1 MCDSIISIEPVEAAV
16 ECPQLRGRERDI
28 RRCGR
33 ADLDGSQ
40 SACTFPLR
48 LAFCCQTVKAVGT
61 QLAQRVQ
68 LRLGDGD
75 EGRAHA
81 HEEDGRLTSASR
93 GAYIQVAARKSRPP
107 LGEQRRRPSRRPGR
121 SRLVRHLGEAAC
133 GARHPL
139 SAAALGEHEHLV
151 RVKRHAAT
159 AVLDHTPNA
168 RQRLTR
174 VRAAADSRAGNVH
187 VAPSA
192 HGAVWDIAAL
202 SRHPAVRAARHPQY
216 IVAGLGALRLAFV
229 AEVDAAEA
237 RTGLARMHHARLC
250 RASNPQLVAVGL
262 GAVRQR
268 GLRLGG

>member
-1 MCDSIISIEPVEAAV
+1 M
-16 ECPQLRGRERDI
+16 RGRERDI

-48 LAFCCQTVKAVGT
+48 LAFRCYIVKAVGAELT
-61 QLAQRVQ
+61 QRVQ
-68 LRLGDGD
+68 LRLCDGD

-174 VRAAADSRAGNVH
+174 VHAAADSRAGNVH

-192 HGAVWDIAAL
+192 HGAVRDIATL
-202 SRHPAVRAARHPQY
+202 SRHPAVSAARHPQY

-237 RTGLARMHHARLC
+237 RTGLARMHHARMR